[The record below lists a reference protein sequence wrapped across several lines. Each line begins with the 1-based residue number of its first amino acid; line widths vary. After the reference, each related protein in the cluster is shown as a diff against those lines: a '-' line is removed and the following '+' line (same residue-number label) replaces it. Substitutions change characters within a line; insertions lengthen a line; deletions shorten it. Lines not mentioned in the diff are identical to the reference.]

1 MNTTNPQKDSL
12 VLVIDDDR
20 FMRIQLRQAME
31 QAGYQVAEANDGEQ
45 GLAAYTRLHPDV
57 VLLDALMPV
66 MDGFTC
72 CTQLQRLPN
81 GDRTPIL
88 MITALEDQ
96 ESVDQ
101 AFEAGA
107 SDYITKPIHWAV
119 LRQRVRR
126 LLESS
131 WAIEELQ
138 RQNIRSQLFADVTLK
153 IRQSL
158 QLDEILQSTVAEV
171 QKLLQADRVLIYRL
185 LKPNGFGKV
194 ITEAVVPGWLSII
207 NQEITD
213 DCFGPEYLRNYH
225 QGRIYAIA
233 DVENSGVHPCLVE
246 FLKQFGVKAKLVVP
260 IILKEELW
268 GLLIAHQC
276 TSPRQWDSFEIELL
290 RHLADQVGIAVA
302 QAQLLEE
309 ETRRRQELVR
319 SNAELQQFAYIASH
333 DLQEPLRKIRVFGD
347 RLKEKCGEELTDQG
361 RDYIERMQNAAE
373 RMQALI
379 NDLLILSRLTIKAQ
393 RFVPVDLAQVAREVL
408 SDLELR
414 IQQTKARV
422 FVGDLPTIDAEPVQ
436 MRQLLQNL
444 ISNALKFHQLE
455 QSLVVKLYSHF
466 LTDQERLLEG
476 SAAAELCQI
485 IVEDNGIGFD
495 EKYLDR
501 IFNVFQR
508 LHGYSQYEGTG
519 MGLAICR
526 KIAELHGGS
535 ITAESTPGQ
544 GAKFIVT
551 LPMKQPRGENAE

>member
-1 MNTTNPQKDSL
+1 MNITNPQKDSL
-12 VLVIDDDR
+12 VLVVDDDR
-20 FMRIQLRQAME
+20 CMRYQLRQAME
-31 QAGYQVAEANDGEQ
+31 QAGYRVAEANDGEQ

-81 GDRTPIL
+81 GDRTPVL

-131 WAIEELQ
+131 WAVEELQ
-138 RQNIRSQLFADVTLK
+138 RQNMRSQLFADVTLK

-158 QLDEILQSTVAEV
+158 QLDEILQSTVIEV
-171 QKLLQADRVLIYRL
+171 QKFLQADRVLLFRL
-185 LKPNGFGKV
+185 LKPKGFGKV
-194 ITEAVVPGWLSII
+194 ITEAVVPGWPSII
-207 NQEITD
+207 NHGITD
-213 DCFGPEYLRNYH
+213 DCFGSEYLRRYH

-233 DVENSGVHPCLVE
+233 DVENSGVHPCLIE
-246 FLKQFGVKAKLVVP
+246 FLKQFEVKAKLIVP
-260 IILKEELW
+260 ILLKEELW

-319 SNAELQQFAYIASH
+319 SNAELQQFASIASH
-333 DLQEPLRKIRVFGD
+333 DLQEPLRKIQTFGD
-347 RLKEKCGEELTDQG
+347 RLKEKCGEELTEQG

-393 RFVPVDLAQVAREVL
+393 RF
-408 SDLELR
+408 STLR
-414 IQQTKARV
+414 
-422 FVGDLPTIDAEPVQ
+422 
-436 MRQLLQNL
+436 
-444 ISNALKFHQLE
+444 
-455 QSLVVKLYSHF
+455 
-466 LTDQERLLEG
+466 
-476 SAAAELCQI
+476 
-485 IVEDNGIGFD
+485 
-495 EKYLDR
+495 
-501 IFNVFQR
+501 
-508 LHGYSQYEGTG
+508 
-519 MGLAICR
+519 
-526 KIAELHGGS
+526 
-535 ITAESTPGQ
+535 
-544 GAKFIVT
+544 
-551 LPMKQPRGENAE
+551 